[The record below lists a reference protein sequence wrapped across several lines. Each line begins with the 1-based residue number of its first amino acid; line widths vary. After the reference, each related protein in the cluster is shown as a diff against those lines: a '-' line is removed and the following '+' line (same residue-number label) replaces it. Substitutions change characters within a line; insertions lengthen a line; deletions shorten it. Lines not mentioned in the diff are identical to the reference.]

1 VSADKK
7 KFLLRIDQQ
16 LYDQI
21 ATAADNAG
29 NSVNAYIEQA
39 LTRALHQ
46 PSFEQRQVVGQTV
59 AANDIVADSGLVL
72 AHGIYYRY
80 ITTDNAPIAP
90 GHDYAIVAATGNIL
104 TLQVI

>member
-1 VSADKK
+1 MSADKK

-46 PSFEQRQVVGQTV
+46 P
-59 AANDIVADSGLVL
+59 ALN
-72 AHGIYYRY
+72 
-80 ITTDNAPIAP
+80 NAKLWVKQWRPMISLLIA
-90 GHDYAIVAATGNIL
+90 G
-104 TLQVI
+104 